1 MRFFSRG
8 RDTLRIA
15 PTSPAFTALL
25 GVLAALPP
33 LSIDLSAPT
42 LPILPRALHT
52 THTLA
57 GLSLSLFMLGFA
69 LGQFAA
75 GRLSD
80 VVGRRPV
87 LLSALTCFA
96 LSGVACAFAISGS
109 MLAICRAVQGF
120 GAGASAVISFAMV
133 QDLFEGDAARA
144 KRSYVTAIFCAV
156 PILAPAL
163 GAELTDRFGWRSV
176 HTVLAI
182 GGALLVFVT
191 LPCIGESRRIAAQ
204 DVNRGVLHRS
214 SLMRADT
221 AFIRA
226 ALANA
231 LSYGAIFAYIAGS
244 PTVIIGRMGY
254 SSEVFA
260 FVFACTAIA
269 LMAGAWSSGRIGRR
283 GVSAAALADH
293 ALLAAFCATAAVAAV
308 GLSGV
313 RSGAVLVPLLIVV
326 MFTRGI
332 IAPNMQHLAIERQ
345 PGRAGLASA
354 VVGISQL
361 VAGAVASAAV
371 AALLPYLGLNA
382 VALPMALLA
391 GLALFVWRCPNQRFA
406 RALSLVAL
414 GEPVTP
420 WR

>member
-1 MRFFSRG
+1 MRCFFRG

-52 THTLA
+52 TQTLA

-69 LGQFAA
+69 TGQFVA

-80 VVGRRPV
+80 AVGRRPV
-87 LLSALTCFA
+87 LLSALTCFT
-96 LSGVACAFAISGS
+96 LSGVASAFADSGA

-120 GAGASAVISFAMV
+120 GAGACAVISFAMV

-156 PILAPAL
+156 PILAPAF

-182 GGALLVFVT
+182 GGALLLSVT
-191 LPCIGESRRIAAQ
+191 LPCIAESRRIATPAL
-204 DVNRGVLHRS
+204 DRGALGRP
-214 SLMRADT
+214 SLMRNDT
-221 AFIRA
+221 AFIRTA
-226 ALANA
+226 VANA

-269 LMAGAWSSGRIGRR
+269 LMAGAWLSGVIGRR
-283 GVSAAALADH
+283 GVSATALVDH

-308 GLSGV
+308 GWSGIRSGV
-313 RSGAVLVPLLIVV
+313 VLIPLLIIVL
-326 MFTRGI
+326 FTRGI
-332 IAPNMQHLAIERQ
+332 IAPNMQHLAIDRQ
-345 PGRAGLASA
+345 RGRAGLASA
-354 VVGISQL
+354 VVGVSQL
-361 VAGAVASAAV
+361 VAGAMASAAV
-371 AALLPYLGLNA
+371 AVLLPYLGLNA

-391 GLALFVWRCPNQRFA
+391 GLALFVWRCPDQRLA